1 MSALR
6 EWQDEADAQRTRAD
20 AAEAECAR
28 LRAELAA
35 SIERGK
41 ARWGVAAE
49 LADVA
54 AERDA
59 LAADNARLR
68 AIVEGRTVAPT
79 IREARAHCH
88 GSPGSRGAFVATR
101 LDWGAHGGA
110 RVATGLQPLPGATH
124 RWIALDASGRPCA
137 WPTPALDAAEAEC
150 VRLRAIVEGREHP
163 PTPDEAEAHYRAG
176 GGWLYARAEGCRASV
191 AAVPMTVRSI
201 ACAADYQRE
210 TLRWWPLDATG
221 RPCPWPTVLDA
232 GEGR

>member
-59 LAADNARLR
+59 LAADNA
-68 AIVEGRTVAPT
+68 
-79 IREARAHCH
+79 
-88 GSPGSRGAFVATR
+88 
-101 LDWGAHGGA
+101 
-110 RVATGLQPLPGATH
+110 
-124 RWIALDASGRPCA
+124 
-137 WPTPALDAAEAEC
+137 
-150 VRLRAIVEGREHP
+150 RLRAIVEGREHP

-221 RPCPWPTVLDA
+221 RPCPWPTALDA